1 MRIFML
7 GLMALFTVLS
17 NRQAAHATDQ
27 KNILVSVP
35 ALHSLVSDLMAG
47 VATPDLLFAHADD
60 LNNPHLS
67 NNQKNKIAHADMLV
81 WVGPKYESN
90 LIPLRLSH
98 PELVRKELTLSD
110 NIPLFH
116 KPIAQAARNADYFG
130 DMKFWLD
137 PRLAKMAVRRMS
149 AMLVSQFPDNYEH
162 ILDNEIA
169 LIAKLKKLESKM
181 HQVLKSNKSVPVNV
195 PKSDVL
201 YLAWR
206 FNLDVPNCAQAA
218 AKLQGFDRTS
228 GPEQYFAMMDDILED
243 LRVCQLHQV

>member
-7 GLMALFTVLS
+7 GLLALFSVLS
-17 NRQAAHATDQ
+17 PLHTAHATEQ

-47 VATPDLLFAHADD
+47 VATPGLLFAHADD
-60 LNNPHLS
+60 LNNPQLS
-67 NNQKNKIAHADMLV
+67 NDQKNKIDRADMMI

-116 KPIAQAARNADYFG
+116 KPIAQAAHNADYFG

-149 AMLVSQFPDNYEH
+149 AMLVTQFPDNYEH
-162 ILDNEIA
+162 ILDNEIT

-181 HQVLKSNKSVPVNV
+181 HQVLKSDKSVPINV

-206 FNLDVPNCAQAA
+206 FNLEAPNCAQAA
-218 AKLQGFDRTS
+218 TKLQGFDRTS
-228 GPEQYFAMMDDILED
+228 GPDQYFTMMDDILED